1 MADRE
6 GRKAELERKK
16 ARLLAMRAE
25 KNKKEVRYYITRVQN
40 DVTNES
46 VCKLFQGTEAER
58 ASRNITRSDK
68 CSIRS

>member
-25 KNKKEVRYYITRVQN
+25 KNKKEVIISTFGRKNY
-40 DVTNES
+40 
-46 VCKLFQGTEAER
+46 F
-58 ASRNITRSDK
+58 
-68 CSIRS
+68 

>member
-25 KNKKEVRYYITRVQN
+25 KNKKEVRYYITRVHI
-40 DVTNES
+40 DVKNGFLIS
-46 VCKLFQGTEAER
+46 L
-58 ASRNITRSDK
+58 
-68 CSIRS
+68 

>member
-25 KNKKEVRYYITRVQN
+25 KNKKEVRIYITRIHF
-40 DVTNES
+40 S
-46 VCKLFQGTEAER
+46 
-58 ASRNITRSDK
+58 
-68 CSIRS
+68 

>member
-25 KNKKEVRYYITRVQN
+25 KNKKEVSIHNLSVGFYAFHYRTKIKYKIT
-40 DVTNES
+40 
-46 VCKLFQGTEAER
+46 
-58 ASRNITRSDK
+58 
-68 CSIRS
+68 

>member
-25 KNKKEVRYYITRVQN
+25 KNKKEVSKNLFLIFWKFYSEFENTRKSGFGIN
-40 DVTNES
+40 
-46 VCKLFQGTEAER
+46 
-58 ASRNITRSDK
+58 
-68 CSIRS
+68 

>member
-25 KNKKEVRYYITRVQN
+25 KNKKEVR
-40 DVTNES
+40 
-46 VCKLFQGTEAER
+46 K
-58 ASRNITRSDK
+58 RSFWVF
-68 CSIRS
+68 

>member
-25 KNKKEVRYYITRVQN
+25 KTKKEVRCYIARVHI
-40 DVTNES
+40 DVKHGIL
-46 VCKLFQGTEAER
+46 VGL
-58 ASRNITRSDK
+58 
-68 CSIRS
+68 

>member
-25 KNKKEVRYYITRVQN
+25 KNKKEVFI
-40 DVTNES
+40 
-46 VCKLFQGTEAER
+46 LIL
-58 ASRNITRSDK
+58 SRKFNFSAVVKSSRK
-68 CSIRS
+68 FLNRLEVLGHLRN

>member
-25 KNKKEVRYYITRVQN
+25 KNKKEVSHDFLSFLNYFVILSEKQFTM
-40 DVTNES
+40 
-46 VCKLFQGTEAER
+46 
-58 ASRNITRSDK
+58 
-68 CSIRS
+68 

>member
-25 KNKKEVRYYITRVQN
+25 KNKKEVFILILSRKFN
-40 DVTNES
+40 
-46 VCKLFQGTEAER
+46 FQQLSNR
-58 ASRNITRSDK
+58 AVSF
-68 CSIRS
+68 

>member
-25 KNKKEVRYYITRVQN
+25 KNKKEVRYYIGWVHI
-40 DVTNES
+40 DVKNGFLIS
-46 VCKLFQGTEAER
+46 L
-58 ASRNITRSDK
+58 
-68 CSIRS
+68 

>member
-25 KNKKEVRYYITRVQN
+25 KNKKEVCQR
-40 DVTNES
+40 S
-46 VCKLFQGTEAER
+46 LKFFHFCKFKREAFINVSFLWLWEF
-58 ASRNITRSDK
+58 T
-68 CSIRS
+68 